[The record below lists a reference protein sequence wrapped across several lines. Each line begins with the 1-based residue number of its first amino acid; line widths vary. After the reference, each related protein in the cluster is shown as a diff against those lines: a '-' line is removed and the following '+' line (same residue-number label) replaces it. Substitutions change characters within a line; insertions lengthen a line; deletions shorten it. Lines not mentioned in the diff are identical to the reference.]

1 MKSRIIEKSGIRK
14 TGFIGGCD
22 AYELGPVKDMVLFF
36 DCIDYFVVNFAVKH
50 HPKQDWCLLTDRLYR
65 RYRRYLRL
73 EELDVAREL
82 MQQVKEIFS
91 KLASDEV
98 DWRWEMQGDI
108 NQTWLDARQPTLDI
122 IFSKYFEKFNE
133 AVDSAIHF
141 NKKYGEY
148 FPPRI
153 SITNSIIFVLE
164 RDRPLE
170 QYDALAATD
179 EPFWWLPEEDFN
191 KSLEGIG

>member
-1 MKSRIIEKSGIRK
+1 MKSISIRK
-14 TGFIGGCD
+14 VGFID
-22 AYELGPVKDMVLFF
+22 VHSVYELGPVKDMILFF
-36 DCIDYFVVNFAVKH
+36 DCIDYFVVKH
-50 HPKQDWCLLTDRLYR
+50 HPEQDWSLLTDRLYR
-65 RYRRYLRL
+65 RYLRL
-73 EELDVAREL
+73 EELELARKL

-98 DWRWEMQGDI
+98 DWGQGIQGDV

-133 AVDSAIHF
+133 AVDSALYF
-141 NKKYGEY
+141 TKANGEY
-148 FPPRI
+148 FPVRI
-153 SITNSIIFVLE
+153 SITSSFIFFLE
-164 RDRPLE
+164 SNRPLE
-170 QYDALAATD
+170 QYDNLTATD